1 MNLEIKVFEQTK
13 VVDNIGDAIKFI
25 SEQIKEWFDSGV
37 DLPFNLIINKIN
49 PRGPPSLGVKVGES
63 VELKDR
69 LV

>member
-1 MNLEIKVFEQTK
+1 MNLEIKVFEETI

-25 SEQIKEWFDSGV
+25 SAQIEKWLNSDNVSPV
-37 DLPFNLIINKIN
+37 QITINKIS
-49 PRGPPSLGVKVGES
+49 PRGPPFLGVKVGES

>member
-1 MNLEIKVFEQTK
+1 MNLEIKVFEETI
-13 VVDNIGDAIKFI
+13 VVDNIGDAIRFI
-25 SEQIKEWFDSGV
+25 SEQIEKWLNSDNVS
-37 DLPFNLIINKIN
+37 PIQIIINKIS